1 MKKFL
6 FYFSVLFIFTGCEKE
21 PPSPDELYEQ
31 YRGSVVLIKNEY
43 YHKAILDNDI
53 EFYFTEG
60 PEGVDL
66 YMTEEE
72 ARENSMIAYGSGFFV
87 DTKGK
92 IATNR
97 HVVYPEGDFR
107 VFQLIDEY
115 FANLKNEMK
124 GDYSS
129 NADRLETISS
139 YYNEYYDYLD
149 YDERGE
155 LEQEYKELKD
165 ENNVIEEV
173 FPKLEF
179 NEKASKI
186 ELVQVELAIAYD
198 NTFVEN
204 DDDYISCVPIRKS
217 EKEEIDLAIIQLKNK
232 RTPAEITG
240 FFKLPSLD
248 QLPKVKMSEN
258 IYMIGYNHGVNLAQT
273 KEGVKSQFTTGN
285 VSQDP
290 DSDRILYSI
299 PTLGGSS
306 GSPIFNSWGDLI
318 AVNFAKTRDY
328 QGFSF
333 GVPVKNLVQLYQDI
347 PLTDAET
354 QVASALGDSESVPTA
369 SENRKSKV
377 EEEIDFSEKIR
388 GLLDAEERRDFEEI
402 SSYFSPNIKRYWN
415 ISYPTKEE
423 LYKQYS
429 DSWDIILNASNRILE
444 IERLNK
450 YNYILHTDY
459 KYTLRES
466 KNQKSTRSEV
476 QYKFNDDGEIVQ
488 IYGI

>member
-1 MKKFL
+1 MRNTLLFFTMVFFL
-6 FYFSVLFIFTGCEKE
+6 VSCEKK
-21 PPSPDELYEQ
+21 PPSPDELYEK

-43 YHKAILDNDI
+43 YHKAILDNDL

-60 PEGVDL
+60 PEGIELFMD
-66 YMTEEE
+66 EEE
-72 ARENSMIAYGSGFFV
+72 ARDNSMIAYGSGFFI
-87 DTKGK
+87 DSEGK

-107 VFQLIDEY
+107 VFQLIDDY
-115 FANLKNEMK
+115 IVNLKNEMK
-124 GDYSS
+124 ADYSS
-129 NADRLETISS
+129 NTERMEKLSS
-139 YYNEYYDYLD
+139 YYNEYFDYLD
-149 YDERGE
+149 YGERSE
-155 LEQEYKELKD
+155 LEEEYEKLKE
-165 ENNVIEEV
+165 ENKVIEEV

-179 NEKASKI
+179 NERASKI
-186 ELVQVELAIAYD
+186 ELVQVDLAIAYD

-217 EKEEIDLAIIQLKNK
+217 EREEIDLAIIQLKNK
-232 RTPAEITG
+232 RTPAEITS
-240 FFKLPSLD
+240 FFELPSMEE
-248 QLPKVKMSEN
+248 LPQVKMSED
-258 IYMIGYNHGVNLAQT
+258 IYMIGYNQGVNLAQT

-333 GVPVKNLVQLYQDI
+333 GVPVKNLVQLYRDI
-347 PLTDAET
+347 PLTEAET
-354 QVASALGDSESVPTA
+354 RLASTPSESESIPTA
-369 SENRKSKV
+369 STKTEV
-377 EEEIDFSEKIR
+377 EEKIDYSSKIR
-388 GLLDAEERRDFEEI
+388 GLLDAEERRNFDEI
-402 SSYFSPNIKRYWN
+402 SSYFSPNMKRYWN
-415 ISYPTKEE
+415 VSYPTKEE
-423 LYKQYS
+423 LYKQYT
-429 DSWDIILNASNRILE
+429 DSWDIILSASNRILE

-450 YNYILHTDY
+450 FNYILHTDY
-459 KYTLRES
+459 EYTLRES

-476 QYKFNDDGEIVQ
+476 RYKFNEEGKIVE